1 MGRIDP
7 TKNDA
12 TTGKV
17 GQEVQYVRSH
27 RPIPCCTT
35 AVPMT
40 SCRSSRT
47 MPTGMPRCERSMP
60 APAAAAASPTC
71 CPTTGRQ
78 SRLTIGSTSCR
89 TTCRSSPTVST
100 CTKHQDEYFIS
111 DAHYFYLGSQSVVT
125 TDSHFFSP
133 FFSLSCSASCSPLGS
148 MMWTEVHLSRQMIA
162 ETTAKLPRP
171 DKLLQKLNNLRKQLR
186 CNDVL
191 WHSIA
196 DYFPITVFFLQNKTI
211 VR

>member
-1 MGRIDP
+1 MGRIEP
-7 TKNDA
+7 TKNDT

-27 RPIPCCTT
+27 RPTPCCTMAAPT
-35 AVPMT
+35 T

-71 CPTTGRQ
+71 CPTTGRR
-78 SRLTIGSTSCR
+78 SRPTTGSSSCR
-89 TTCRSSPTVST
+89 TICRSSPTAST
-100 CTKHQDEYFIS
+100 CTKHQDESFIS

-125 TDSHFFSP
+125 TDSHFFSL
-133 FFSLSCSASCSPLGS
+133 FFQPVLQVILQSSWPHDVDRGASLTANDRRDNSKASP
-148 MMWTEVHLSRQMIA
+148 
-162 ETTAKLPRP
+162 PR
-171 DKLLQKLNNLRKQLR
+171 KLLQKLNNLRKQLR

-211 VR
+211 VW